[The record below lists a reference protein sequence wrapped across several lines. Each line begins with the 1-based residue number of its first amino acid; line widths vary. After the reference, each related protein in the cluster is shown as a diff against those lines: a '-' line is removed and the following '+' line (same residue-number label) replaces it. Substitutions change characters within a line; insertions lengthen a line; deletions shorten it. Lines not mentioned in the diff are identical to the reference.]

1 MDHNILDYYVIN
13 CIDNH
18 NGKSL
23 QNRSWKP
30 GLSVTRVL
38 GFQISKLKNVAK
50 PLFSLTEFELSPS
63 LIYSVI
69 VLSSHYTCDDSLSRS
84 LSLSLELFSSLKLKS
99 TKLIKNLFVLV
110 FCML

>member
-1 MDHNILDYYVIN
+1 MEKIMDHNILDYYVIN

-38 GFQISKLKNVAK
+38 RFQISKLKNVAK
-50 PLFSLTEFELSPS
+50 PLFLLTEFELSPS
-63 LIYSVI
+63 LNYSVI
-69 VLSSHYTCDDSLSRS
+69 VLSSRYTCY
-84 LSLSLELFSSLKLKS
+84 KLKG
-99 TKLIKNLFVLV
+99 TKLVKKLFVLV
-110 FCML
+110 LGML

>member
-1 MDHNILDYYVIN
+1 MEKIMDHNILDYYVIN

-38 GFQISKLKNVAK
+38 RFQISKLKNVAK

-69 VLSSHYTCDDSLSRS
+69 VLSSHYTCYDS
-84 LSLSLELFSSLKLKS
+84 LSLSPLSY
-99 TKLIKNLFVLV
+99 LV
-110 FCML
+110 V

>member
-1 MDHNILDYYVIN
+1 MEKIMDHNILDYYVIN

-38 GFQISKLKNVAK
+38 RFQISKLKNVVK
-50 PLFSLTEFELSPS
+50 PLFSLTEFESEF
-63 LIYSVI
+63 
-69 VLSSHYTCDDSLSRS
+69 
-84 LSLSLELFSSLKLKS
+84 ELFSNCVIIPLHL
-99 TKLIKNLFVLV
+99 L
-110 FCML
+110 